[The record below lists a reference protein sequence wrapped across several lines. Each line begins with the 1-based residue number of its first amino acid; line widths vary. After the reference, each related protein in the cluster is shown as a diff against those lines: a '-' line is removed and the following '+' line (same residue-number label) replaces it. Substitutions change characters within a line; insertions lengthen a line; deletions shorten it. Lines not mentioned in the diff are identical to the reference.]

1 MSDKHWTDDRIKE
14 AFSGG
19 FIGIDDVIALARSEA
34 EPPKFVRT
42 IVCSACAMEDDE
54 PIKCDSPG
62 CDEAGRFITA
72 EQVAPPE
79 PETLWLSELSESD
92 VAGCHEITEHKP
104 TDGDYRYGLHLRHLK
119 IVGPWMVFCEKG
131 EQAAEDQ
138 SQRTCVSLDHC
149 AARNAVA
156 PEPEPQ
162 EKAREAVARGGIAPT
177 DNNGYGALVYAPRE
191 VVWSRDEAVAMSQRI
206 IALLRESQ
214 ERIEGWVWQGQNG
227 EYQWKPSGK
236 FDPETDRRATL
247 IIHPTTEEPTD
258 G

>member
-34 EPPKFVRT
+34 VEHCCASCGEVPTKDVYHLCEKCVTTRPVPILRT
-42 IVCSACAMEDDE
+42 
-54 PIKCDSPG
+54 
-62 CDEAGRFITA
+62 EA
-72 EQVAPPE
+72 APPE

-119 IVGPWMVFCEKG
+119 IVGPWMMFTEKG

-227 EYQWKPSGK
+227 EYQWKPFGK